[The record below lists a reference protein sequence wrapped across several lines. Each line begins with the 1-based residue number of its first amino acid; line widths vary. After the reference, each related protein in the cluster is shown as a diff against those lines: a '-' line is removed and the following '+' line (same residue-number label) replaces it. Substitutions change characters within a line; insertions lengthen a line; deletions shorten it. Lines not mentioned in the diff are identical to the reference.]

1 MLDLI
6 TYALLKSKINEAAI
20 GIQGAE
26 VKEGELI
33 FTLSDG
39 SVVSAGKLWDN
50 ESSPITNVSF
60 EGSLLIV
67 EHLDGKKETL
77 DLPANGVKNVELQDT
92 NLVFTFSDNTQLIAP
107 IAGKQITAAEIKDN
121 HLIFTFS
128 DSSTLDAGELVL
140 PSVGID
146 DTKTSKE
153 TTYSSKFINELLSY
167 DLVVGGGAESNDSF
181 LFSDLVSGGGADAPD
196 QDILIDAGDRAW

>member
-6 TYALLKSKINEAAI
+6 TYALLKSQINEAAT

-26 VKEGELI
+26 VKGGELV

-77 DLPANGVKNVELQDT
+77 DLPTNGVKNVELQDT

-107 IAGKQITAAEIKDN
+107 IAGKQITAAEIKYN

-128 DSSTLDAGELVL
+128 DSSTLDAGELL
-140 PSVGID
+140 IPALSID

>member
-6 TYALLKSKINEAAI
+6 TYALLKGKINEAAT

-26 VKEGELI
+26 VKGGELV

-39 SVVSAGKLWDN
+39 SIVSAGKLWDN

-128 DSSTLDAGELVL
+128 DSSTLDAGELL
-140 PSVGID
+140 IPALSID

>member
-1 MLDLI
+1 MIDLI
-6 TYALLKSKINEAAI
+6 TYALLKSKISAAAT
-20 GIQGAE
+20 GIQSATI
-26 VKEGELI
+26 KEGELI

-39 SVVSAGKLWDN
+39 GIVSAGKLWDEN
-50 ESSPITNVSF
+50 SSPITNIEF
-60 EGSLLIV
+60 EGSALIV
-67 EHLDGKKETL
+67 EHLSGEKETL
-77 DLPANGVKNVELQDT
+77 NLPQSDIKGVELEGT
-92 NLVFTFSDNTQLIAP
+92 NLIFTFFDGTQLTAP
-107 IAGKQITAAEIKDN
+107 ISGKEITAAEIKDN

-128 DSSTLDAGELVL
+128 DSSTLDAGELVIS
-140 PSVGID
+140 SVGID

-167 DLVVGGGAESNDSF
+167 DLVIGGGAESNDSF